1 MEAYTSKHLLMSTVT
16 ANSVIR
22 LAESQDIPEII
33 ELAWANAAPGP
44 FKDKIIFK
52 GETLRAFVGA
62 LLADDMARVIVYER
76 RGTILGVFAFTC
88 FPNFYYFAG
97 QLVAS
102 MVVWS
107 VAKPS
112 RGRISMKL
120 LSFGQR
126 EAKKLGAKYMVLNGP
141 SVAFDE
147 LVCHCGYSF
156 LESSHIKEL

>member
-1 MEAYTSKHLLMSTVT
+1 MDTITT
-16 ANSVIR
+16 NSVIR
-22 LAESQDIPEII
+22 LAQSQDIQKII
-33 ELAWANAAPGP
+33 EVVWANVSPGSY
-44 FKDKIIFK
+44 KDKIIFK

-76 RGTILGVFAFTC
+76 DGAILGVFAFTV
-88 FPNFYYFAG
+88 FPNFFYFAG

-107 VAKPS
+107 VAKPA

-126 EAKKLGAKYMVLNGP
+126 EAKNLGAKYMVLTGP
-141 SVAFDE
+141 NTSFDE
-147 LVCHCGYSF
+147 LCCHCGYSF
-156 LESSHIKEL
+156 LETSHIREL

>member
-1 MEAYTSKHLLMSTVT
+1 MDTITT
-16 ANSVIR
+16 NSVIR
-22 LAESQDIPEII
+22 LAQSQDISEII
-33 ELAWANAAPGP
+33 EVVWANVPPGP
-44 FKDKIIFK
+44 YKDKIIFK

-76 RGTILGVFAFTC
+76 DGAILGVFAFTC
-88 FPNFYYFAG
+88 FPNFFYFAG

-126 EAKKLGAKYMVLNGP
+126 EAKNLGAKYMVLTGP
-141 SVAFDE
+141 STSFDE
-147 LVCHCGYSF
+147 LCGHCGYSF
-156 LESSHIKEL
+156 LETSHIREL